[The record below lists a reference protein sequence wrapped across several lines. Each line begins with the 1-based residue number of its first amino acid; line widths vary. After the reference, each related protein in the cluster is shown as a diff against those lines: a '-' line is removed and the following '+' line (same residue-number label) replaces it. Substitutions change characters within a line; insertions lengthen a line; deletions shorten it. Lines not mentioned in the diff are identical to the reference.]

1 MKYNC
6 LLASE
11 ISVAKIINIS
21 PRNLC
26 QIALLLKLQ
35 LPQTNERAV
44 NIAAYVPIKPAVVTY
59 CLLKFSTEH
68 IGCASSWLPVS
79 YYKSLRHLAAIVGI
93 ISSLRACAAVYSTER
108 QMALRGIFA
117 SSFFPSAEH
126 SFIPCMLMTYSSF
139 PAALLPIFCH
149 SLEPPMHCQQPEKP
163 AYLPTK

>member
-117 SSFFPSAEH
+117 SSFFSFSRALLHSMHADDLLFLPCRPSAN
-126 SFIPCMLMTYSSF
+126 
-139 PAALLPIFCH
+139 LLPFIG
-149 SLEPPMHCQQPEKP
+149 
-163 AYLPTK
+163 AANALPTARKTCLPAN